1 MVAFNEADITRSIE
15 AGSLARGR
23 QVHAKGLVIDVD
35 VNSGKTVITGRVRGS
50 DRKPY
55 RQVITLKAGTRGTAI
70 HGVCSCPMTIN
81 CKHVAAVLIEALQ
94 SVRAGEDTSESDAP
108 EQEDKRRPLLSPR
121 LLGWLADLESAAAGE
136 EEDDYPADIKNR
148 LIYVLDVETASRGG
162 AARAT
167 ISPMTAT
174 LLKAGGFG
182 ASPKFYNPNNI
193 YNYQPP
199 KYLRPVDMEILRELA
214 WLTRQNSESLGHS
227 IALPGEPSSAKLLS
241 KILDT
246 GRCRHGDV
254 HGPVLREGEARPASA
269 RWLLQ
274 KNGRQRL
281 IFEAVPEGDSAAK
294 PFESVL
300 PIAPPYY
307 VDLEAGLVGPIACN
321 LPNRMAQRLA
331 AAPEIAPVEAAAF
344 AGVLEHRLAAAGLGG
359 RLPLPSAPLKTET
372 RHVKPTPRLHLFLA
386 DARIKL
392 NYSCYSR
399 DDRHRGRFP
408 LPLARVSFDYGGEIV
423 PAGAPDDMVQRLH
436 DGELVLIPRDRKA
449 EDDAIKRLEKLDLRE
464 VKNTPLEA
472 PKEHEGSL
480 FISPGGGLN
489 PYEFLSQFDDQNRFL
504 AFSAERLPELASA
517 GWQIDYSED
526 YPYRIAEGEAAW
538 WADIGEGSGIDWFSF
553 ELGVEFE
560 GHRVNLIPHLTNL
573 LAALP
578 AELAGLALSR
588 DPSGE
593 AAFIERCGAVNL
605 YHTLPDG
612 RLLPLPGERLAP
624 ILKSL
629 MQLIGPRAAGPSDGK
644 IKLHRAAAAGFA
656 AFVDGV
662 GAEMAWA
669 ASAERLAALGRNLRQ
684 GRGPKPVAP
693 PASFKAELRPYQS
706 DGLAWLD
713 FLREM
718 EFGGVLADDM
728 GLGKTVQAL
737 AFLAL
742 EKAQGRLDKPA
753 LIVAPTSVLPN
764 WQAEAERFAPE
775 LSVLALRGSERK
787 QAFPFIEKADVVL
800 TTYPLLMRDCDVLL
814 DREFHTA
821 ILDEAQ
827 AIKNPKAAVS
837 GIAHRINA
845 RHRLALTGTPL
856 ENNLGEVWS
865 LFQFLSP
872 NLLGD
877 ETAFRR
883 NFRTPIEKHGDKAA
897 QAFLSARLK
906 PFMLRRTKEE
916 VAKELPPKTE
926 IVEHVRLEG
935 AQRDLYETVRSL
947 MHQRVREE
955 IAKKGLAK
963 SHIIFLDA
971 LLKLRQICC
980 DPRLLKMPQA
990 QKVKRS
996 AKLERLMEMLPE
1008 MVGEGRQILL
1018 FSQFTS
1024 MLALIEAELRKLKI
1038 PFVTL
1043 TGDTKD
1049 RASPV
1054 KAFQAGKAPLFL
1066 LSLKAGGTGLNLT
1079 AADTVIHYDP
1089 WWNPAVENQ
1098 ATDRAYRIGQ
1108 DKPVFVYK
1116 LMVEE
1121 GIEAAIEILK
1131 SRKAALAEALFAGVS
1146 KSGLDLTEADISAL
1160 FAPLDRPAVRR
1171 AA

>member
-1 MVAFNEADITRSIE
+1 MVTFNEADIRRSIE
-15 AGSLARGR
+15 AGSLGRGR
-23 QVHAKGLVIDVD
+23 QVHAKGLVIDAD
-35 VNSGKTVITGRVRGS
+35 VNSGETVITGRVRGS
-50 DRKPY
+50 EPKPY
-55 RQVITLKAGTRGTAI
+55 RQLITLKAGAPGTAI

-81 CKHVAAVLIEALQ
+81 CKHVAAVLIEALR
-94 SVRAGEDTSESDAP
+94 SALGGGNASP
-108 EQEDKRRPLLSPR
+108 EQKDERRPLLSPR
-121 LLGWLADLESAAAGE
+121 LMGWLDDLGSAAAGE

-148 LIYVLDVETASRGG
+148 LIYVLDVEMASRDG

-167 ISPMTAT
+167 ISPVTAT

-193 YNYQPP
+193 YNYQPA

-214 WLTRQNSESLGHS
+214 WLARQNSGSLGHS

-246 GRCRHGDV
+246 GRCRHGGV
-254 HGPVLREGEARPASA
+254 HGPVLREGRARPASA
-269 RWLLQ
+269 HWLLQ
-274 KNGRQRL
+274 KNGQQRL
-281 IFEAVPEGDSAAK
+281 IFEAAEGDAAR

-307 VDLEAGLVGPIACN
+307 VDMEAGLVGPIACN
-321 LPNRMAQRLA
+321 LPDRMAHRLA

-344 AGVLEHRLAAAGLGG
+344 AGVLGHRLAAAGLGG

-372 RHVKPTPRLHLFLA
+372 RHLKPAPRLHLFLA
-386 DARIKL
+386 DARLKL
-392 NYSCYSR
+392 NYSWYSR
-399 DDRHRGRFP
+399 DERHQGRFP

-423 PAGAPDDMVQRLH
+423 PAGAPDDMVQRLA
-436 DGELVLIPRDRKA
+436 DCELVLIPRDRKA
-449 EDDAIKRLEKLDLRE
+449 EDSAFKRLEKLDLRD
-464 VKNTPLEA
+464 VKSTPLDVH
-472 PKEHEGSL
+472 KEHEGSL

-489 PYEFLSQFDDQNRFL
+489 PYEFLAKFDDQNRFL
-504 AFSAERLPELASA
+504 AFSAERIPELVSV

-526 YPYRIAEGEAAW
+526 YPYRIAEGEAPW

-560 GHRVNLIPHLTNL
+560 GHRVNLIPDLTNL

-588 DPSGE
+588 DPGGE
-593 AAFIERCGAVNL
+593 AA
-605 YHTLPDG
+605 
-612 RLLPLPGERLAP
+612 
-624 ILKSL
+624 
-629 MQLIGPRAAGPSDGK
+629 
-644 IKLHRAAAAGFA
+644 
-656 AFVDGV
+656 
-662 GAEMAWA
+662 
-669 ASAERLAALGRNLRQ
+669 
-684 GRGPKPVAP
+684 
-693 PASFKAELRPYQS
+693 
-706 DGLAWLD
+706 
-713 FLREM
+713 
-718 EFGGVLADDM
+718 
-728 GLGKTVQAL
+728 
-737 AFLAL
+737 
-742 EKAQGRLDKPA
+742 
-753 LIVAPTSVLPN
+753 
-764 WQAEAERFAPE
+764 
-775 LSVLALRGSERK
+775 
-787 QAFPFIEKADVVL
+787 
-800 TTYPLLMRDCDVLL
+800 
-814 DREFHTA
+814 
-821 ILDEAQ
+821 
-827 AIKNPKAAVS
+827 
-837 GIAHRINA
+837 
-845 RHRLALTGTPL
+845 
-856 ENNLGEVWS
+856 
-865 LFQFLSP
+865 
-872 NLLGD
+872 
-877 ETAFRR
+877 
-883 NFRTPIEKHGDKAA
+883 IEKHGDKAA
-897 QAFLSARLK
+897 QAFLSGRLK

-926 IVEHVRLEG
+926 IVEHVHLEG
-935 AQRDLYETVRSL
+935 TQRDLYETVRSL

-963 SHIIFLDA
+963 SHIVFLDA

-1008 MVGEGRQILL
+1008 MVSEGRRILI

-1024 MLALIEAELRKLKI
+1024 MLALIEAELRKVNI

-1054 KAFQAGKAPLFL
+1054 KAFHSGKAPLFL

-1121 GIEAAIEILK
+1121 GIWQ
-1131 SRKAALAEALFAGVS
+1131 AG
-1146 KSGLDLTEADISAL
+1146 T
-1160 FAPLDRPAVRR
+1160 RR
-1171 AA
+1171 RQS